1 MEMNMSIRMREFDT
15 EHRLAGFQ
23 RRGENY
29 LHSSEFDRVVDL
41 MGEVVRERHGS
52 SRLASGVGNDMSGPY
67 YVRQSFD
74 RIQFHPDGIRG
85 GMISLVNVEGR

>member
-1 MEMNMSIRMREFDT
+1 MSIRMKEFDT
-15 EHRLAGFQ
+15 ENRLAGFQ

-41 MGEVVRERHGS
+41 
-52 SRLASGVGNDMSGPY
+52 SGVGNDMSGPY

-74 RIQFHPDGIRG
+74 RIRFYPDGIRG
-85 GMISLVNVEGR
+85 GMLTLANADAM